1 MNMQFT
7 GKNIDAGDAIQ
18 QYIEDKLSVILDKYI
33 GKEVDGHIRLEKERN
48 NFRTNC
54 SIRLPRGLLLESRGE
69 GGDAYS
75 SADAALERLEKR
87 VRRHKRRLKNHHG
100 GRSDGHSTGQAA
112 RDYTV
117 QLDDDEVERTQ
128 PEDNPVIIAET
139 ELKIR
144 EIPVSEAVMQLDL
157 SESSFLVFRNA
168 AHGALNVVY
177 RRQDGHIGWI
187 DPSEKAG

>member
-1 MNMQFT
+1 MSMQFT
-7 GKNIDAGDAIQ
+7 GKNIDAGAAIQ
-18 QYIEDKLSVILDKYI
+18 HYIEEKLSAVLDKYI
-33 GKEVDGHIRLEKERN
+33 GREVDGHIRLEKERN
-48 NFRTNC
+48 QFRTNC
-54 SIRLPRGLLLESRGE
+54 SIRMPSGLLLEARGD

-87 VRRHKRRLKNHHG
+87 VRRHKRRLKNHHS
-100 GRSDGHSTGQAA
+100 GRSDGNAMDRAA
-112 RDYTV
+112 RNYTV
-117 QLDDDEVERTQ
+117 QVDDDGERNET
-128 PEDNPVIIAET
+128 EDNPVIIAET

-157 SESSFLVFRNA
+157 TEFPFLVFRNA

-187 DPSEKAG
+187 DPEETAG

>member
-1 MNMQFT
+1 MTTQFT
-7 GKNIDAGDAIQ
+7 AKNFDAGNAIQ
-18 QYIEDKLSVILDKYI
+18 EHIQEKLAIILDKYI
-33 GKEVDGHIRLEKERN
+33 GRDVDSHVRLEKERN
-48 NFRTNC
+48 LFRANC
-54 SIRLPRGLLLESRGE
+54 TIRMPSGLLLEAKGD

-87 VRRHKRRLKNHHG
+87 VRRHKRRLKNHHS
-100 GRSDGHSTGQAA
+100 GRSDGHTIDLAA

-117 QLDDDEVERTQ
+117 QLDDDSDQDVS
-128 PEDNPVIIAET
+128 EDNPIIIAET

-157 SESSFLVFRNA
+157 AESPFLVFRNA

-187 DPSEKAG
+187 DPNEKTG

>member
-1 MNMQFT
+1 MTMQFT
-7 GKNIDAGDAIQ
+7 GKNIDAGGAIQ
-18 QYIEDKLSVILDKYI
+18 TYIEDKLSVVLDKYI
-33 GKEVDGHIRLEKERN
+33 GKDVDGHVRLEKERN
-48 NFRTNC
+48 QFRTNC
-54 SIRLPRGLLLESRGE
+54 SLRMPSGLLLEAKGD
-69 GGDAYS
+69 GGDAYA

-87 VRRHKRRLKNHHG
+87 VRRHKRRLKNHHS
-100 GRSDGHSTGQAA
+100 GRSDGPTIDLAA

-117 QLDDDEVERTQ
+117 EIDEHGNP
-128 PEDNPVIIAET
+128 PEKDDNPVIIAET

-157 SESSFLVFRNA
+157 TEFPFLVFRNA

-187 DPSEKAG
+187 DPNKTTD

>member
-1 MNMQFT
+1 MTMQFT

-18 QYIEDKLSVILDKYI
+18 TYIEDKLSNVLEKYI
-33 GKEVDGHIRLEKERN
+33 GTEVDGHIRLEKERN
-48 NFRTNC
+48 QFRTNC
-54 SIRLPRGLLLESRGE
+54 SIRMPSGLLLEARGD
-69 GGDAYS
+69 GGDAYA

-87 VRRHKRRLKNHHG
+87 VRRHKRRLKNHHS
-100 GRSDGHSTGQAA
+100 GRSDGHTVDLAA

-117 QLDDDEVERTQ
+117 QIDDESNQAEVQ
-128 PEDNPVIIAET
+128 DNPVIIAET

-157 SESSFLVFRNA
+157 TDSPFLVFRNA
-168 AHGALNVVY
+168 AHGSLNVVY

-187 DPSEKAG
+187 DPSEKTS

>member
-1 MNMQFT
+1 MAMQFT

-18 QYIEDKLSVILDKYI
+18 TYIEDKLSIVLDKYI
-33 GKEVDGHIRLEKERN
+33 GREVDGHIRLEKERN
-48 NFRTNC
+48 QFRTNC
-54 SIRLPRGLLLESRGE
+54 SLRLPSGLLLEAKGD

-87 VRRHKRRLKNHHG
+87 VRRHKRRLKNHHS
-100 GRSDGHSTGQAA
+100 GRSDGSTIDLAA
-112 RDYTV
+112 RNYTV
-117 QLDDDEVERTQ
+117 QVDDEGAGEYD
-128 PEDNPVIIAET
+128 DNPVIIAET

-144 EIPVSEAVMQLDL
+144 EIPVSEAVMQLDVT
-157 SESSFLVFRNA
+157 ESPFLVFRNA

-187 DPSEKAG
+187 DPDKITN

>member
-1 MNMQFT
+1 MQFT
-7 GKNIDAGDAIQ
+7 GKNLDAGGAIQ
-18 QYIEDKLSVILDKYI
+18 TYIEEKLANVLDKYI
-33 GKEVDGHIRLEKERN
+33 GKDVDGHVRLEKERSQ
-48 NFRTNC
+48 FRTNC
-54 SIRLPRGLLLESRGE
+54 SLRMPSGLLLEAKGD

-87 VRRHKRRLKNHHG
+87 VRRHKRRLKNHHSR
-100 GRSDGHSTGQAA
+100 RSDGPTIDLAA

-117 QLDDDEVERTQ
+117 QIDEDGNP
-128 PEDNPVIIAET
+128 PEQDDNPVIIAET

-157 SESSFLVFRNA
+157 SESPFLVFRNA
-168 AHGALNVVY
+168 AHGSLNVVY

-187 DPSEKAG
+187 DPN